1 MDGKWSC
8 TAQCWDQVIKPGP
21 AGPYH
26 GGVLTRN
33 PEAYM
38 YAEMCTTTR
47 PRLLLGFPIVTC
59 VVVKFPVITMVWQ
72 GSGINSGKHLAET
85 FEDLNLRP

>member
-1 MDGKWSC
+1 
-8 TAQCWDQVIKPGP
+8 
-21 AGPYH
+21 
-26 GGVLTRN
+26 
-33 PEAYM
+33 M